1 MNDNIKT
8 YLKILEV
15 LRKRH
20 ISQKSLAE
28 QIKIKPSSLS
38 RMLSGKYKVKLE
50 NLEKIAK
57 ILNLPVS
64 FFINAEDTPYEY
76 KNQDSYQVSEA
87 NLLSKEIDLLRKEAD
102 LLKKENALLKK
113 ENLNLKSKLKK

>member
-57 ILNLPVS
+57 ILDLPVS

-102 LLKKENALLKK
+102 LLKKEN
-113 ENLNLKSKLKK
+113 LNLKSKLKK

>member
-1 MNDNIKT
+1 MNDIKT

-15 LRKRH
+15 LRKKH
-20 ISQKSLAE
+20 ISQKYLAE
-28 QIKIKPSSLS
+28 KIKIKPSSLS

-57 ILNLPVS
+57 FLDMPVS
-64 FFINAEDTPYEY
+64 FFLNSNDNIYNIGQQDNYQQINENLSLY
-76 KNQDSYQVSEA
+76 KEVDSIK
-87 NLLSKEIDLLRKEAD
+87 KEID

-113 ENLNLKSKLKK
+113 ETLKLKSKLKK

>member
-1 MNDNIKT
+1 
-8 YLKILEV
+8 
-15 LRKRH
+15 
-20 ISQKSLAE
+20 
-28 QIKIKPSSLS
+28 
-38 RMLSGKYKVKLE
+38 
-50 NLEKIAK
+50 
-57 ILNLPVS
+57 LPVS